1 MAVAPQLDGL
11 TGPQFRY
18 ALAAVVFVLGVLLGY
33 LVGRVNEQVLRA
45 VGVDDA
51 VEGTTVE
58 RVAERAGSTTVQ
70 AVARFTSWVVYVVA
84 TLVALDIARFSVQ
97 TPLWTPVL
105 SYLPSVVVAVVVLMA
120 GVLVSDKVE
129 LFVSERLRSVK
140 LPEVSVV
147 PVAAKYTILLVAGLV
162 ALAQLGVAVTA
173 LVVVFAIYVGSVVV
187 FTLVAT
193 RHLLTSAAAGVYLLL
208 RQPYG
213 IGDRVAIGDHE
224 GIVQEVDVFVTHV
237 EAEQRKYVV
246 PNHLVFRQGVVV
258 VHEQQQ
264 QGQ

>member
-1 MAVAPQLDGL
+1 MVAAQLDAL
-11 TGPQFRY
+11 SEPQFRY
-18 ALAAVVFVLGVLLGY
+18 ALAAVVFVTGLLVGY
-33 LVGRVNEQVLRA
+33 LVGRLNERVLRA
-45 VGVDDA
+45 LGVGKA
-51 VEGTTVE
+51 VEGTSVG
-58 RVAERAGSTTVQ
+58 RVVDRAGTTTVRV
-70 AVARFTSWVVYVVA
+70 VARFTSWVVYVVA
-84 TLVALDIARFSVQ
+84 ALAALDVAQFSIQ
-97 TPLWTPVL
+97 TPLWGPVV
-105 SYLPSVVVAVVVLMA
+105 SYLPSVVVAVTVLMA
-120 GVLVSDKVE
+120 GVLVGDRVE

-173 LVVVFAIYVGSVVV
+173 LVVAFAVYAGSVVV

-208 RQPYG
+208 WQPYG

-237 EAEQRKYVV
+237 QAQRREYVV
-246 PNHLVFRQGVVV
+246 PNHLIFRQGVVL
-258 VHEQQQ
+258 VHDQQ
-264 QGQ
+264 

>member
-1 MAVAPQLDGL
+1 MVAAQLDAL

-18 ALAAVVFVLGVLLGY
+18 ALAAVVFVLGLLLGY
-33 LVGRVNEQVLRA
+33 LVGRVNERVLRA
-45 VGVDDA
+45 LGVDEA
-51 VEGTTVE
+51 VEGTSVE
-58 RVAERAGSTTVQ
+58 QVVDRAGSTTVRV
-70 AVARFTSWVVYVVA
+70 VARFTSWVVYVVA
-84 TLVALDIARFSVQ
+84 ALVALDIARFSIQ
-97 TPLWTPVL
+97 TPLWYPVL

-120 GVLVSDKVE
+120 GVLVGDRVE

-147 PVAAKYTILLVAGLV
+147 PMAAKYTILLVAGLV

-173 LVVVFAIYVGSVVV
+173 LVVVFAVYVGSVVV

-193 RHLLTSAAAGVYLLL
+193 RHLLTSAAAGVFLLL
-208 RQPYG
+208 REPYG

-237 EAEQRKYVV
+237 EAEQREYVV
-246 PNHLVFRQGVVV
+246 PNHLVLRQGVVL
-258 VHEQQQ
+258 VHEQQ
-264 QGQ
+264 

>member
-1 MAVAPQLDGL
+1 MVAPQLDGL

-33 LVGRVNEQVLRA
+33 LVGRVNERVLHA
-45 VGVDDA
+45 IGVDEA
-51 VEGTTVE
+51 VEGTSVE
-58 RVAERAGSTTVQ
+58 QLAERAGSTTVR
-70 AVARFTSWVVYVVA
+70 VIARFTSWVVYVVA
-84 TLVALDIARFSVQ
+84 ALVALDIARFSIQ
-97 TPLWTPVL
+97 TPLWYPVL
-105 SYLPSVVVAVVVLMA
+105 RYLPSVVVAVVVLMA
-120 GVLVSDKVE
+120 GVLAGDRVE

-147 PVAAKYTILLVAGLV
+147 SVAAKYTILLVAGLV

-173 LVVVFAIYVGSVVV
+173 LVVVFGIYVGSVVV

-237 EAEQRKYVV
+237 EAEQREYVV
-246 PNHLVFRQGVVV
+246 PNHLVLRQGVVL
-258 VHEQQQ
+258 VHEQQ
-264 QGQ
+264 